1 MSEQIKQLEK
11 DITSLQKMYDE
22 GNYFGKRS
30 DLLCEI
36 TMKEIKLDKLK
47 KEK

>member
-1 MSEQIKQLEK
+1 MSEQIKRLEK
-11 DITSLQKMYDE
+11 DLKSLQKMYDDRT
-22 GNYFGKRS
+22 YLGKYS

-47 KEK
+47 KGE